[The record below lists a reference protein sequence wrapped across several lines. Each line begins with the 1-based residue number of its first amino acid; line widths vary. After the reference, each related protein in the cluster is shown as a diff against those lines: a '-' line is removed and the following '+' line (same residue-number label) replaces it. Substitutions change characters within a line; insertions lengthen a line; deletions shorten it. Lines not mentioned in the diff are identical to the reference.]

1 LNGEGR
7 GFDSTCF
14 DVQVTGFGKDTSAR
28 PPTSITCV
36 PRRCGAPIGSRNRA
50 AASRCIART
59 PQFAACHGVRALAGD
74 AMGRLEATRRDLKAY
89 RDAVPGELPQ
99 GPGSYPGKDPPKLLS
114 DWLKP
119 IQRELGLL

>member
-1 LNGEGR
+1 
-7 GFDSTCF
+7 
-14 DVQVTGFGKDTSAR
+14 
-28 PPTSITCV
+28 
-36 PRRCGAPIGSRNRA
+36 
-50 AASRCIART
+50 
-59 PQFAACHGVRALAGD
+59 
-74 AMGRLEATRRDLKAY
+74 LKAY